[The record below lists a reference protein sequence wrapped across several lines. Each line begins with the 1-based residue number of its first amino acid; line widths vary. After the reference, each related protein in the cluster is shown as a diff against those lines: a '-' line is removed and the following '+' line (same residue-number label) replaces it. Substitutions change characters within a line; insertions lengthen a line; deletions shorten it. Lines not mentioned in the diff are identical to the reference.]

1 MNKKGFTLVELIAI
15 IVILGVVLVIAIPT
29 VSNIVENSR
38 IESFNKSEVTMIEA
52 AKGYMLLNT
61 KYIPAN
67 IGDTTEI
74 TVEEMQANKTLGVI
88 VNPWNESEKC
98 S

>member
-38 IESFNKSEVTMIEA
+38 IESFNKSE
-52 AKGYMLLNT
+52 GR
-61 KYIPAN
+61 
-67 IGDTTEI
+67 
-74 TVEEMQANKTLGVI
+74 
-88 VNPWNESEKC
+88 
-98 S
+98 